1 MKRTPMILQLA
12 LILFCIM
19 AIPTAVLTWY
29 SGSQIIQ
36 NSEAAIGESTLA
48 GLNANRRLNE
58 NALANLAQD
67 TSRLAATNIFD
78 RIRSFETYDEINANY
93 NNVSLALSVTKELL
107 NLNRRVDGVYSSF
120 FVLEDSD
127 YVFSTDSS
135 ITTLARYE
143 PIGWITEALKG
154 RRGSAGYGC
163 PVSLRRARTWYLM
176 CTRSTA
182 CPPPPGE

>member
-1 MKRTPMILQLA
+1 M
-12 LILFCIM
+12 
-19 AIPTAVLTWY
+19 
-29 SGSQIIQ
+29 
-36 NSEAAIGESTLA
+36 
-48 GLNANRRLNE
+48 
-58 NALANLAQD
+58 
-67 TSRLAATNIFD
+67 
-78 RIRSFETYDEINANY
+78 
-93 NNVSLALSVTKELL
+93 TKELL

-154 RRGSAGYGC
+154 RRGGLAGCGC
-163 PVSLRRARTWYLM
+163 HVSLRRARTLYLM
-176 CTRSTA
+176 CIPSTA